1 MLGLISFRLKISMLM
16 KTNFFIN
23 RVSFILLILAVGF
36 SLLACQG
43 EPLKRKNT
51 VILALEQSPGNLDP
65 RLGTDVSSARVHE
78 LIFDPLVT
86 TDERAEIVPHLAYK
100 WESVEGRVYT
110 FFLRPEVEFHSGK
123 KLTAEDV
130 KYTFE
135 SLLDESFFSP
145 KKEHFRII
153 QAIDVVDDLTVRFTL
168 REPFSSFLI
177 NVAGIGIIPQG
188 SGGECQLRPI
198 GSGPFKFRYYKE
210 DEEVAFAT
218 FNNYWGER
226 PKVDGII
233 YKIIPDATTRVLALR
248 KGSIDLAINAIPEE
262 LIATM
267 ENEPHLKV
275 LKKQGCIYS
284 YIGFNMKDPILAHRK
299 VRWAIGYAID
309 REGIIEGL
317 LHNLATPASG
327 ILAPSNWAY
336 EGEVTTFSYSPSQA
350 RELLDEAGFPDPDG
364 DGPRG
369 RFHMV
374 FKTPTFKWARDI
386 ATVIKENLKEVGID
400 IEVKSYEWQ
409 TFYNDIIK
417 GNFQLYPLRWIGA
430 TDPDIYRYCFHSQS
444 LPPKGANRGGYQNP
458 TIDRL
463 IDRAR
468 VTTDKQE
475 LKKIYSEVQKLI
487 AFDAPYISLWYNT
500 NVAVMKNEVQ
510 GLILYPTATF
520 RVLNQIY
527 IK

>member
-1 MLGLISFRLKISMLM
+1 MTRLS
-16 KTNFFIN
+16 
-23 RVSFILLILAVGF
+23 SILLILALGL
-36 SLLACQG
+36 SLFACQG
-43 EPLKRKNT
+43 GPSKEKNT
-51 VILALEQSPGNLDP
+51 VIIALEQSPGNLDP

-86 TDERAEIVPHLAYK
+86 TDHKAEIVPHLAWK

-110 FFLRPEVEFHSGK
+110 FFLRPEAEFHSGK
-123 KLTAEDV
+123 RLTADDV

-135 SLLDESFFSP
+135 SLLDENFFSP

-153 QAIDVVDDLTVRFTL
+153 EAIDVVNDHMVRFTL

-177 NVAGIGIIPQG
+177 NIAGIGIIPRG
-188 SGGECQLRPI
+188 SGEECHLRPI
-198 GSGPFKFRYYKE
+198 GSGPFKFLYYKE
-210 DEEVAFAT
+210 DEEVGFAAFDG
-218 FNNYWGER
+218 YWGGR
-226 PKVDGII
+226 PKVDKIM
-233 YKIIPDATTRVLALR
+233 YKIIPDSTTRVLELK
-248 KGSIDLAINAIPEE
+248 KGSIDLVINAIPEE
-262 LIATM
+262 LIVTM

-284 YIGFNMKDPILAHRK
+284 YIGFNMRDPILANRK

-309 REGIIEGL
+309 REGIIRNL

-336 EGEVTTFSYSPSQA
+336 EQEVTTFSFNPSRA
-350 RELLDEAGFPDPDG
+350 KELLDEAGFPDPDG

-369 RFHMV
+369 RFHLV
-374 FKTPTFKWARDI
+374 FKTPTLKWARDI
-386 ATVIKENLKEVGID
+386 ATVIKENLKQVGID
-400 IEVKSYEWQ
+400 VEVRSYEWQ

-444 LPPKGANRGGYQNP
+444 LPPKGANRGGYYNR

-463 IDRAR
+463 IDQAR
-468 VTTDKQE
+468 ITTNREE
-475 LKKIYSEVQKLI
+475 LKKIYSEIQKLI
-487 AFDAPYISLWYNT
+487 AHDAPYISLWYNT
-500 NVAVMKNEVQ
+500 NVAVMRKEIQ
-510 GLILYPTATF
+510 GLALYPTATF
-520 RVLNQIY
+520 RALKNLY